1 MRVALNPVS
10 WCAWAVAAI
19 TVALTARNPFLQIVL
34 AMVLFNVWLPYRS
47 RRVTGSLRIGLS
59 LGIAPIIFSLALSRF
74 GAHPIFSL
82 PPIPIIGGPWTW
94 DALAFGASTGMALLL
109 TIAVFGIVQLTV
121 RSADLIAML
130 PRPFY
135 RAGTVVALA
144 LVFAPQTVATME
156 SIVEARRL
164 RGRRTGWRAA
174 PALVLPLLL
183 TTLERALQ
191 YGESL
196 DSRGYGTRRRSRY
209 HPTRWQLGD
218 LAVMAAALSTV
229 LLLLIGGAPT
239 YNAYQ
244 EMVPT
249 NPPSL
254 SLLATLLLV
263 TPALLSALDRR
274 RGPDH
279 D

>member
-1 MRVALNPVS
+1 
-10 WCAWAVAAI
+10 
-19 TVALTARNPFLQIVL
+19 
-34 AMVLFNVWLPYRS
+34 
-47 RRVTGSLRIGLS
+47 
-59 LGIAPIIFSLALSRF
+59 
-74 GAHPIFSL
+74 
-82 PPIPIIGGPWTW
+82 
-94 DALAFGASTGMALLL
+94 MALLL